1 MKKKNHFKRPLAAL
15 LALVLTL
22 SLAPAASAAA
32 EYCPYCHSICAE
44 TVLHEANCHEVGV
57 IKYECRNSQCTYKY
71 STLKETGYNA
81 NNHDMVYTDNN
92 DGTHSGVCRWHTNQ
106 TAGPEAHHFANGI
119 CEQCGAPN
127 YGAVAMDLPAEK
139 IVPIALGDTT
149 AKLSAGNIRLTLG
162 SANITDDYDLSY
174 FWYDYSQDGRQV
186 ADTAEYRLPAS
197 IYGREGVYYFV
208 LVVTAKPKGTISR
221 VPLSQTCRVVVQVD
235 ELITASAVITT
246 EDGRLRL
253 GDMDGWSAAS
263 VSNQIYDAVQNICG
277 RNARPAYVCFS
288 DVQGSSV
295 GKLDISSTNTKYG
308 FGETA
313 WDMRN
318 LEDVYFTAAD
328 GEAGDFTVGFTA
340 YDTAG
345 EKYAGVLTITVQ
357 QYAGDM
363 DVLYIA
369 SRNEPMNLS
378 ARDFE
383 EFWDD
388 VCPNGELEYICID
401 QLPRSVEGTLYT
413 EYESAFRADTLRLDD
428 ELYAKPAGR
437 QFGIDDIVF
446 VPSVG
451 TKQTSYITLPFTARG
466 TRSTGRETQRSGV
479 IYIFF
484 TDTAGSAD
492 LSVTAAA
499 GGTALDP
506 AAFRKAYQSVMGG
519 TGTDSFYIRLL
530 DVPASGALYLDRS
543 AAKTGTL
550 LTQSNVEGRL
560 FASGGSRGETIGAL
574 TYVPGTAAS
583 ESIRYVASST
593 QGKPLFAGDIRF
605 TSTSV
610 PNPSVTT
617 LVVDYTCPPTGVSFK
632 GSDFEN
638 LLGVNGAKVASVSFT
653 PPSAL
658 FGALYQGRS
667 AVSAGTPINTDNY
680 WLSVSRGTA
689 GVNSVDDVS
698 FVPALSYTSGTVTI
712 PFTAISTTGARSSG
726 NVRITVSSSAANP
739 GTTNPGTT
747 DPGTTNPGTTRPA
760 KTFSDVPKGQYY
772 YTQVTALTTSGVL
785 SGYEDGTFRPEKTVT
800 LGEALKM
807 IMTSAKYPEQAPT
820 DKHWASGY
828 LAKAKVDNLLP
839 AGIIENLDR
848 AVDRYT
854 IAEITAR
861 AMKLNLTPL
870 TTSPFADMAVNNAAA
885 PAVGALHS
893 IGVLI
898 GSGTPAVYQGEYAI
912 KRCDFA
918 IIIWR
923 VQNYMETGN
932 VNGTAAG

>member
-22 SLAPAASAAA
+22 SLAPAASASAA
-32 EYCPYCHSICAE
+32 TGYCPYCKSPCKV

-57 IKYECRNSQCTYKY
+57 VKYECTNSICTYKY
-71 STLKETGYNA
+71 STLQETGYNA

-92 DGTHSGVCRWHTNQ
+92 DSTHSGVCRWHTNQ
-106 TAGPEAHHFANGI
+106 TTGPEAHHFVNGI

-127 YGAVAMDLPAEK
+127 YGAVTMDLPSEK
-139 IVPIALGDTT
+139 VVPIALGDTT

-221 VPLSQTCRVVVQVD
+221 VPLSQTCRLVVQVD

-246 EDGRLRL
+246 EEGKLRL
-253 GDMDGWSAAS
+253 GDVDGWSAAS

-277 RNARPAYVCFS
+277 RNARPSYVCFS

-295 GKLDISSTNTKYG
+295 GKLDITSTSTKYG

-345 EKYAGVLTITVQ
+345 EKYAGMLTITVQ

-363 DVLYIA
+363 DVLCIA

-378 ARDFE
+378 AKDFE
-383 EFWDD
+383 DFWEK
-388 VCPNGELEYICID
+388 VCPNGQLEYISID
-401 QLPRSVEGTLYT
+401 QLPRSVDGTLYT

-428 ELYAKPAGR
+428 ELYAKPTGR

-451 TKQTSYITLPFTARG
+451 AKQASYITLPFTACG
-466 TRSTGRETQRSGV
+466 TRSTGRETRRSGV

-484 TDTAGSAD
+484 TDAAGSAD
-492 LSVTAAA
+492 VSITAAA

-506 AAFRKAYQSVMGG
+506 AAFRKAYQNVMGG
-519 TGTDSFYIRLL
+519 TGTDSFYIQFL

-543 AAKTGTL
+543 ASKTGVL

-593 QGKPLFAGDIRF
+593 QGKPLFAGDVRF

-658 FGALYQGRS
+658 FGTLYQGRS
-667 AVSAGTPINTDNY
+667 AVSAGTPITTDTY
-680 WLSVSRGTA
+680 WLSVSSGTA
-689 GVNSVDDVS
+689 GVNSVNDVS
-698 FVPALSYTSGTVTI
+698 FVPALSFTSGTVTI
-712 PFTAISTTGARSSG
+712 PFTAISTTGARSAG

-747 DPGTTNPGTTRPA
+747 DPGTTRPA
-760 KTFSDVPKGQYY
+760 KTFSDVPKGIYY
-772 YTQVTALTTSGVL
+772 YTQVTELTTSGVL

-807 IMTSAKYPEQAPT
+807 IMTSVGYAEQAPT

-861 AMKLNLTPL
+861 AMKLTLSPL
-870 TTSPFADMAVNNAAA
+870 TVSPFADMAVNYTAA

-898 GSGTPAVYQGEYAI
+898 GSENPAKQTVYQGKYAI

-923 VQNYMETGN
+923 VQNYMKTGN